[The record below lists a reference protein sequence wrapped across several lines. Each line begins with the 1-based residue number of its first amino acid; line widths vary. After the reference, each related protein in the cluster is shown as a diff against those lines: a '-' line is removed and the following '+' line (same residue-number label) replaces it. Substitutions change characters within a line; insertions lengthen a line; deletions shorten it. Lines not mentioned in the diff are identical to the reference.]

1 MCYDIYKC
9 LDCLQS
15 ISERVSDEQF
25 NPNDN
30 QNLKIPLAL
39 SYVSRPIYLG
49 FFLLVYLMSFVFL
62 LSAAFCLF
70 SVNFFCAYSCVGRLG
85 NFIPLS
91 SYQAIVV
98 NR

>member
-1 MCYDIYKC
+1 MNSLILMIIRTLKYLSLC
-9 LDCLQS
+9 LTS
-15 ISERVSDEQF
+15 VVHF
-25 NPNDN
+25 HF
-30 QNLKIPLAL
+30 
-39 SYVSRPIYLG
+39 G